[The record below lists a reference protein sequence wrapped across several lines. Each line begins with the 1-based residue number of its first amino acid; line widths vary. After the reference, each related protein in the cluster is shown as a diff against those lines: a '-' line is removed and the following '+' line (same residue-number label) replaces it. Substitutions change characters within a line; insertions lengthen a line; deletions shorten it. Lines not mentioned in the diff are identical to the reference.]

1 MNFPEIIIKGDLI
14 PSGEFKVHSKFN
26 KIVNFIND
34 KSEILALSNELSFL
48 APNTLIA
55 KNVDFKNTEILI
67 SNTKSIKFNRKSF
80 YFGKEEIYNSSICMD
95 GGVLG
100 TITLKGNFLS
110 SFMNILFCFPFFGA

>member
-55 KNVDFKNTEILI
+55 KNVE
-67 SNTKSIKFNRKSF
+67 
-80 YFGKEEIYNSSICMD
+80 
-95 GGVLG
+95 
-100 TITLKGNFLS
+100 
-110 SFMNILFCFPFFGA
+110 A